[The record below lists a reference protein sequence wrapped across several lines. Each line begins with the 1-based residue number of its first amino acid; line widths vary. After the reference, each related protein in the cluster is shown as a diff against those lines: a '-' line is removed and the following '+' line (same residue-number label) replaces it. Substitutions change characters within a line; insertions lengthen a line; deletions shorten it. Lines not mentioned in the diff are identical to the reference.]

1 MALKT
6 LELDSGFRLQRCHAN
21 YGRMGNEM
29 ESIVTKTLLR
39 DFLAARERANRFIR
53 DSSPPLTQKGLAQ
66 ILSLE
71 PSAFNKFINGT
82 IFVNANGESLSISEL
97 RTTSPVFLRSK
108 WTEKRIRR
116 YIEKVQT
123 ECWRL
128 GITHRPNA
136 IIQSAAR
143 TETERLRLSKHFYY
157 LCDIKDA
164 SNLGVASGLAL
175 WNVCAQEACDAR
187 KHLQPTMAVNALF
200 ALGDIV
206 DRKENGQLC
215 CLSLSSAQNDTLT
228 LTVHSVND
236 LMRTVFQSTG
246 DPCVESPETK
256 HYECHHKAYGYG
268 GYDKYFLG
276 VATNSD
282 ELIESGIQDM
292 FFAVSTNHLPLD
304 GHVSNTAT
312 VVEFAIQQQQQHA
325 AEWAQQFKLL
335 IEQRLEKASDD
346 PACNR
351 LRQMSIPNLRS
362 LWGETSFSRTIFGA
376 VSFCTV
382 LLLRQAVTLPIS
394 IVHFQSFFFLT

>member
-6 LELDSGFRLQRCHAN
+6 LELVTVYRLKRGHAN
-21 YGRMGNEM
+21 YGRMGKQM

-82 IFVNANGESLSISEL
+82 IFVNAAGESLSISEL
-97 RTTSPVFLRSK
+97 RTTTPVFLRAK

-116 YIEKVQT
+116 YIERVQT

-187 KHLQPTMAVNALF
+187 KHLQPTMSVNALF

-215 CLSLSSAQNDTLT
+215 CLSLSSAENESLM
-228 LTVHSVND
+228 LTVQSVDD

-246 DPCVESPETK
+246 DPCLEAPETK

-276 VATNSD
+276 VAIKSD

-292 FFAVSTNHLPLD
+292 FFAVLTDHLPLD

-312 VVEFAIQQQQQHA
+312 VVEFAMQQNQPQA
-325 AEWAQQFKLL
+325 SDWARQFKLL
-335 IEQRLEKASDD
+335 IERRLEVASDD

-362 LWGETSFSRTIFGA
+362 FWGESSFSKTIFGA
-376 VSFCTV
+376 ASFCTL
-382 LLLRQAVTLPIS
+382 LLLRQTCQVPVS
-394 IVHFQSFFFLT
+394 IIYDLNSFFLT